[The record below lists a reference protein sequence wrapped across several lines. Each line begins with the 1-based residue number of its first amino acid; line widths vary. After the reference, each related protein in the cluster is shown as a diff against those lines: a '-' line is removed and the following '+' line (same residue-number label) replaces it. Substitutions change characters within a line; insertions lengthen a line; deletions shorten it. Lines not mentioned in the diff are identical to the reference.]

1 MPDKKKVMML
11 DDLFVDSSAWIALA
25 DKDDSHHKEAASS
38 YPSIFK
44 NHKTLLTSNLVIAE
58 TYIVLL
64 NELGH
69 KAAIEFLERIKASP
83 RILKICSNENIETEA
98 EGILGKYIDQN
109 FSYADAV
116 SFVIMKNQK
125 IRKAFCFDKHF
136 VTAGFTNIP

>member
-1 MPDKKKVMML
+1 MML
-11 DDLFVDSSAWIALA
+11 DDVFVDTSAWFALA

-44 NHKTLLTSNLVIAE
+44 NHKTLVTSNLVIAE

-64 NELGH
+64 KELRH

-83 RILKICSNENIETEA
+83 RILKMCSNENIEAEA
-98 EGILGKYIDQN
+98 EGILAKYMDQD
-109 FSYADAV
+109 FSYTDAV
-116 SFVIMKNQK
+116 SFVIMKRQK
-125 IRKAFCFDKHF
+125 IKKAFCFDKHF

>member
-1 MPDKKKVMML
+1 ML
-11 DDLFVDSSAWIALA
+11 DDVFVDTSAWVALA

-44 NHKTLLTSNLVIAE
+44 NHKNLITSNLVIAE

-64 NELGH
+64 KGLRHE
-69 KAAIEFLERIKASP
+69 AAIEFLERIKASP

-98 EGILGKYIDQN
+98 EGILVKYIDQD

-116 SFVIMKNQK
+116 SFVIMKRQK

-136 VTAGFTNIP
+136 VTAGFINIP

>member
-1 MPDKKKVMML
+1 ML
-11 DDLFVDSSAWIALA
+11 EDVFVDSSAWIALA

-44 NHKTLLTSNLVIAE
+44 NHKNLITSNLVIAE

-64 NELGH
+64 KELRH
-69 KAAIEFLERIKASP
+69 EAAIQFLERIKTSP

-98 EGILGKYIDQN
+98 EGILMKYIDQD

-116 SFVIMKNQK
+116 SFVIMKRQK

-136 VTAGFTNIP
+136 VTAGFINIP